1 MVSKTLKACSSL
13 SGLVCVGPVQT
24 LACASS
30 RVWFGFGNLELR
42 YEVETDG
49 FRISDSESP
58 NWSIIAESSAA
69 FTTKQA
75 PLPIRYFEGNR
86 REVWLGECVEL
97 RSLLVWN
104 WDMDEKESSGLS
116 RAFMAIYSLRSLSL
130 SISICVSCFGE
141 FDKGSETVGG
151 NGFVRRMAGTCFVC
165 CWLGAAE
172 CRPFF

>member
-30 RVWFGFGNLELR
+30 RVWLGFGNLELR

-58 NWSIIAESSAA
+58 NWSIIAESSTA

-116 RAFMAIYSLRSLSL
+116 RAFMAIYSLLSLSL
-130 SISICVSCFGE
+130 SLSLYVCLVSESSIRG
-141 FDKGSETVGG
+141 
-151 NGFVRRMAGTCFVC
+151 VRLWEEMGLWEEWRVHA
-165 CWLGAAE
+165 LYAAD
-172 CRPFF
+172 